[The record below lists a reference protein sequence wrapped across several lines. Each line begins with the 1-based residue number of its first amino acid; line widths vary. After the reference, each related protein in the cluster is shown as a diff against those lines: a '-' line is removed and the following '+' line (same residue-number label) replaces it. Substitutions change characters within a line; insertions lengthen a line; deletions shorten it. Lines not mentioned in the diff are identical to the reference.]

1 MYIKMK
7 QLRNTT
13 RVLATVITMMILLS
27 STQGIVSAQSDLD
40 PIVILY
46 DASHDQEYA
55 ADDEEGGL
63 KLILDLVNAST
74 KYDLRVN
81 EDDELTD
88 TLLNDVDILIIAAP
102 DLSSPFAESEANGIA
117 EMLANGS
124 SLFVLGDPTISEN
137 SQYWAQAL
145 LQDMGENDAVN
156 NFLDAI
162 NVTSVR
168 FSLNETGEEIFGD
181 TMFDEDHTMFNE
193 TYSWVLRL
201 DSSTWDTSH
210 PIFRNINELYTMT
223 ATLKPLEVA
232 SGIAR
237 GYESTF
243 AQFKRDFN
251 SWANYSHP
259 NMTLADFE
267 QNPLSYSAVNGSFPS
282 WMSAFEYDASRIII
296 SGSTIMFSGR
306 DLDYPQTDLKWF
318 YMGDNARL
326 FMNIMEW
333 LSEDF
338 ITAPSAVI
346 PLVILS
352 SIVLAIGVVFYLFK
366 KIR

>member
-1 MYIKMK
+1 MK

-27 STQGIVSAQSDLD
+27 SMQSIVSGQTNLD
-40 PIVILY
+40 PIVVLY
-46 DASHDQEYA
+46 DASHNQQYA
-55 ADDEEGGL
+55 ADDEDRGL
-63 KLILDLVNAST
+63 KLMLDMVNAST

-81 EDDELTD
+81 DDDELTD
-88 TLLNDVDILIIAAP
+88 VLLNDVDILIIAAP
-102 DLSSPFAESEANGIA
+102 DEGSPFTEDEANGIA

-124 SLFVLGDPTISEN
+124 SLFVLGDPVIGEN
-137 SQYWAQAL
+137 SNYWAEAL
-145 LQDMGENDAVN
+145 MQDLGENDAVN

-168 FSLNETGEEIFGD
+168 FSLNESGFSEIYGD
-181 TMFDEDHTMFNE
+181 IMFDNEHTVFNE
-193 TYSWVLRL
+193 TYPWMIRL
-201 DSSTWDTSH
+201 DTSTWDTSH
-210 PIFRNINELYTMT
+210 PIFRNINDLYTMT
-223 ATLKPLEVA
+223 ATLKPLELA

-251 SWANYSHP
+251 SWGNYSHP

-267 QNPLSYSAVNGSFPS
+267 QNPLSFSAINGTFPS
-282 WMSAFEYDASRIII
+282 WMSAFEYDASRIVIA
-296 SGSTIMFSGR
+296 GSTLMFTGR

-326 FMNIMEW
+326 FMNIIDW
-333 LSEDF
+333 LTEDF
-338 ITAPSAVI
+338 AAAPSAVI
-346 PLVILS
+346 PLAIIS
-352 SIVLAIGVVFYLFK
+352 SVVLAIGVVFYLFK
-366 KIR
+366 KVR